1 MGAPAER
8 RATYDDVL
16 NAPPNVVAEVLFGV
30 LHMSPRPAIRN
41 ARAGSRLGSRLGG
54 PFDEA
59 RASGATE
66 DGRDG
71 PGGWVILDEP
81 ELHLGADPDIVVPDL
96 AGWRRERMPRV
107 PREAAFLTVAPNWIC
122 EVLSPSTQAVDRADK
137 MDIYR
142 REQVNH
148 VWLVDPSGETLEVF
162 RLEATSWLRV
172 AVWRGSQLVRA
183 EPFDAVELEL
193 GALWAE

>member
-66 DGRDG
+66 EARASGATEG
-71 PGGWVILDEP
+71 WTGWVRTFE
-81 ELHLGADPDIVVPDL
+81 ERL
-96 AGWRRERMPRV
+96 A
-107 PREAAFLTVAPNWIC
+107 
-122 EVLSPSTQAVDRADK
+122 
-137 MDIYR
+137 
-142 REQVNH
+142 
-148 VWLVDPSGETLEVF
+148 
-162 RLEATSWLRV
+162 
-172 AVWRGSQLVRA
+172 
-183 EPFDAVELEL
+183 
-193 GALWAE
+193 

>member
-16 NAPPNVVAEVLFGV
+16 DAPPNVVAEVLFGV
-30 LHMSPRPAIRN
+30 LHMSPRPAIRH

-54 PFDEA
+54 PFDE
-59 RASGATE
+59 
-66 DGRDG
+66 GRDG

-137 MDIYR
+137 MDVYR
-142 REQVNH
+142 RERVDH
-148 VWLVDPSGETLEVF
+148 VWLVDPAGETLEVF

-172 AVWRGSQLVRA
+172 AVWRGSQSVRA